1 MTGGEVALFIAALF
15 LIAAMLVMVQR
26 IWKGPNAADRLN
38 ALFLIGTDTILLV
51 CVLGELT
58 EQLNQYVDIAITY
71 ALTGFIGL
79 VIIGRYITGRSID
92 LQENGKE
99 PEYGETYLDG
109 DDPYAEEKK
118 PETGS
123 DDAGPGNGEDLK

>member
-92 LQENGKE
+92 LQEDGKE